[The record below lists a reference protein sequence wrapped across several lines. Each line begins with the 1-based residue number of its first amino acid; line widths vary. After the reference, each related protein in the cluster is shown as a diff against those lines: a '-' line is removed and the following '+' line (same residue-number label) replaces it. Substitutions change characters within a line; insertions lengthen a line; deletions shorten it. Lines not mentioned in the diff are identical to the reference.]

1 MLKWTFLIL
10 DRYLISYLEMPNN
23 IGGGHAI
30 FMIFQEGSWTNKR
43 FRTLPRGFFP
53 LLCVH
58 ITVLFIIDIVASL
71 LTVTHGNN
79 IIIENQ

>member
-1 MLKWTFLIL
+1 
-10 DRYLISYLEMPNN
+10 
-23 IGGGHAI
+23 
-30 FMIFQEGSWTNKR
+30 MIFQEGSWTNKR

-53 LLCVH
+53 QLCVH